1 MSNHVYTHCSE
12 VTLSPQKNLLIG
24 LCGRAQ
30 TQWKAA
36 GKDQEVKTTHVTMTT
51 FLISSRLTY
60 RDNKQFIRVTAE
72 LVVWKGKQSHTQ
84 ATESTQPDFCLL
96 VRCFYLFLFF
106 YSWFTLP
113 MAVCYVL
120 YSSINSFQCFRCQ
133 NDWKWEQHSIPKD
146 GLKTGILSFSS
157 LLLVTFDLSSSTF
170 EELKMAWG
178 ALEAA
183 AVARRNLQH
192 ARVHQAVL
200 ICTALLATHAMIESG
215 PKTKSRDSVVA
226 RTVQLGHWVHF
237 TPPSPWKPSLNRAR
251 RVTASPA
258 TLESRVHLRPGSR
271 VGTQKET
278 FFLSAMTK
286 AKKTPSA
293 VILQLTALS
302 HMEAVW
308 KSYQQKWIVWIR
320 RLCASLRVCF

>member
-1 MSNHVYTHCSE
+1 
-12 VTLSPQKNLLIG
+12 
-24 LCGRAQ
+24 
-30 TQWKAA
+30 
-36 GKDQEVKTTHVTMTT
+36 
-51 FLISSRLTY
+51 
-60 RDNKQFIRVTAE
+60 
-72 LVVWKGKQSHTQ
+72 
-84 ATESTQPDFCLL
+84 
-96 VRCFYLFLFF
+96 
-106 YSWFTLP
+106 

-170 EELKMAWG
+170 EELKMARG

-200 ICTALLATHAMIESG
+200 ICTALLATHMPWWRAIQRQRAETAWPLVQYSLATG
-215 PKTKSRDSVVA
+215 YISRLRHRGNPASA
-226 RTVQLGHWVHF
+226 EPRGRQQAPHW
-237 TPPSPWKPSLNRAR
+237 
-251 RVTASPA
+251 
-258 TLESRVHLRPGSR
+258 SREFICALAAGWAHKR
-271 VGTQKET
+271 ET
-278 FFLSAMTK
+278 FFLSAVTK
-286 AKKTPSA
+286 PKKPPSA

-302 HMEAVW
+302 HMQAVW